1 MNLLQYMK
9 NSQKQRPDKTV
20 QYADLGFR
28 MMGIVIAFVV
38 LGIWLDSK
46 FENLSPLFTATLSIF
61 SVFAAMY
68 IAIKGLSNK
77 K

>member
-1 MNLLQYMK
+1 
-9 NSQKQRPDKTV
+9 
-20 QYADLGFR
+20 
-28 MMGIVIAFVV
+28 MMGIVIGFVL

-46 FENLSPLFTATLSIF
+46 IENLSPLFTASLSIF

-68 IAIKGLSNK
+68 VAIKGLSNK